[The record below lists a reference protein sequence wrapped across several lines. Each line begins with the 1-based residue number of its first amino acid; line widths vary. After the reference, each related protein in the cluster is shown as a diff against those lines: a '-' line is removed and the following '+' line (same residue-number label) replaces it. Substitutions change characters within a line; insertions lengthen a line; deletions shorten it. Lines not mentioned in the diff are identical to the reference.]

1 MNRLPLLFIFL
12 FAIAISEAATPVY
25 SWKYTPD
32 GAQIKATK
40 WYALFRY
47 NPGDDYASFGAGR
60 VPFAEKITDFPSNFT
75 VSFDV
80 KNLSCDN
87 NNGKTILSLYSNN
100 HHYFNS
106 QNYNANFYSLQL
118 QFDNKGKLYLYNM
131 INGAV
136 SFGGEETGNVKSID
150 TGLTIKDLQSDEWIK
165 FCIVSDL
172 SAHTLSI
179 YINDLLTGSI
189 TNWDP
194 KHPAL
199 TGAQFGQAFGKVHTM
214 SGTIKINNVN
224 FYNDAVPPGSLFADM
239 PLMPEFSK
247 MFHSRSDILRNKYIA
262 SLKKL
267 QQKYVKKQDFAT
279 VTLIQNIVKSPD
291 SPVKEEKLPREVL
304 RLATAYTIQK
314 EQLGEQI
321 KQAYLKTILQQQAQY
336 AQKKQFDK
344 IVEIQKI
351 IKTIEDTE
359 PSLLFFKTPSKEDS
373 AVPNRR

>member
-1 MNRLPLLFIFL
+1 MNRLPFLLIFL

-32 GAQIKATK
+32 GTQINAPGWLSSFKYTK
-40 WYALFRY
+40 
-47 NPGDDYASFGAGR
+47 GDEFAIFGFGNTPFKTEITEIPASFTVR
-60 VPFAEKITDFPSNFT
+60 FDIKCLSNIN
-75 VSFDV
+75 SQ
-80 KNLSCDN
+80 
-87 NNGKTILSLYSNN
+87 GKTLLSLYLNN
-100 HHYFNS
+100 DTTDYPLELKFNE
-106 QNYNANFYSLQL
+106 
-118 QFDNKGKLYLYNM
+118 KGKLYFYNRLH
-131 INGAV
+131 GAV
-136 SFGGEETGNVKSID
+136 SFGGDKTGNAKFID
-150 TGLTIKDLQSDEWIK
+150 TGLTTKNLQSDEWIK

-199 TGAQFGQAFGKVHTM
+199 TGAQFGKVFGITSSLNGTM
-214 SGTIKINNVN
+214 EINNVN
-224 FYNDAVPPGSLFADM
+224 FYNDAVPPAASLFSKM
-239 PLMPEFSK
+239 PRMPEFSK

-279 VTLIQNIVKSPD
+279 VTLIQDIVKSPD

-314 EQLGEQI
+314 EQQGEQI
-321 KQAYLKTILQQQAQY
+321 KKAYLKTILQQQAQY
-336 AQKKQFDK
+336 AQKKQFNK

-351 IKTIEDTE
+351 IKTIEDTD